1 MRYITETGVVK
12 FYNGDNVVG
21 ELRNCFLLGEI
32 KPVIITEKDIANAKF
47 YRFVDELKYRSKYFS
62 HCYENNT

>member
-12 FYNGDNVVG
+12 FYNGDKMVG
-21 ELRNCFLLGEI
+21 ELCDCFLLGEI
-32 KPVIITEKDIANAKF
+32 KPIIITEKDIANAKF

-62 HCYENNT
+62 HCYKNNS

>member
-12 FYNGDNVVG
+12 FYNGDKMVG
-21 ELRNCFLLGEI
+21 ELHDCFLLGEI
-32 KPVIITEKDIANAKF
+32 KPIIITEKDIANAKF

-62 HCYENNT
+62 YCYKK

>member
-21 ELRNCFLLGEI
+21 ELRDCFLLGEI
-32 KPVIITEKDIANAKF
+32 KPVVITEKDIANAKF
-47 YRFVDELKYRSKYFS
+47 YRLADELQYRSKYFS
-62 HCYENNT
+62 HCYENNP

>member
-21 ELRNCFLLGEI
+21 ELRDCFLLGEI
-32 KPVIITEKDIANAKF
+32 KPVVITEKDIANAKF
-47 YRFVDELKYRSKYFS
+47 QRLADELQYRSKYLS
-62 HCYENNT
+62 HCYEKNP

>member
-21 ELRNCFLLGEI
+21 ELRDCFLLGEI
-32 KPVIITEKDIANAKF
+32 KPVVITEKDIANAKF
-47 YRFVDELKYRSKYFS
+47 YRLADELKYRSKYFS
-62 HCYENNT
+62 YCYKK

>member
-21 ELRNCFLLGEI
+21 ELRDCFLLGEI
-32 KPVIITEKDIANAKF
+32 KPVVITEKDIANVKF
-47 YRFVDELKYRSKYFS
+47 YRLADELKYRSKYFS
-62 HCYENNT
+62 HCYENNP

>member
-12 FYNGDNVVG
+12 FYNGDKVVG
-21 ELRNCFLLGEI
+21 ELRDCFLLGEI
-32 KPVIITEKDIANAKF
+32 KPIIITEKDIANAKF

-62 HCYENNT
+62 HCYKKK

>member
-21 ELRNCFLLGEI
+21 ELRDCFLLGEI
-32 KPVIITEKDIANAKF
+32 KPVVITEKDIANAKF
-47 YRFVDELKYRSKYFS
+47 YHLADELKYRSKYFS
-62 HCYENNT
+62 HCYENSP

>member
-1 MRYITETGVVK
+1 MRHVAETGNVK
-12 FYNGDNVVG
+12 FYNGDKMVG
-21 ELRNCFLLGEI
+21 ELRDCFLLGAI
-32 KPVIITEKDIANAKF
+32 KPIIITEKDIANAKF

>member
-12 FYNGDNVVG
+12 FYNGDKVVE
-21 ELRNCFLLGEI
+21 ELHDFFLLGEI
-32 KPVIITEKDIANAKF
+32 KPIIITEKDIANAKF

-62 HCYENNT
+62 HCYKK